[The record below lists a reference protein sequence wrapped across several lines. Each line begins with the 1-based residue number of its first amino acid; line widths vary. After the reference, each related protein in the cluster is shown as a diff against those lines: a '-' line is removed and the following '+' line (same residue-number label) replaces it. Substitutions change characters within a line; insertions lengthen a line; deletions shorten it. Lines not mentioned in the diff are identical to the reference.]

1 MNTRTNAI
9 RRQFNRSAAG
19 LYDTHAH
26 VQRIMADRLA
36 KSLNGWKNNSR
47 ADRPSML
54 EIGCGTGI
62 LTEMVR
68 GEWPCSSITA
78 IDIAPSMIEAAEK
91 RVRSIDQPAPIRFLL
106 ADVETWAAE
115 APPASFD
122 LIISS
127 ACFQWLRNP
136 KETLGFLR
144 RLLRPG
150 GLLAFTTFGPDTF
163 RELHESFH
171 EAYRIG
177 GMEPQRHGLSFQT
190 AEEWQFQLREA
201 GFTSIKYERSIEK
214 ESYATVRDF
223 LHSVKAV
230 GAGTSEAASRGLG
243 SRRLFTNMYKSYEDK
258 FSITGGVFASYDLL
272 LLHASD
278 LQD

>member
-36 KSLNGWKNNSR
+36 KSLNEWKNNSR
-47 ADRPSML
+47 EVRPSML

-62 LTEMVR
+62 LTEIVR
-68 GEWPCSSITA
+68 VEWPSSSITA
-78 IDIAPSMIEAAEK
+78 IDIAPSMIEAAER
-91 RVRSIDQPAPIRFLL
+91 RVRSMDQPGHIRFLL
-106 ADVETWAAE
+106 ADVEAWAAE

-127 ACFQWLRNP
+127 ACFQWLRKP
-136 KETLGFLR
+136 QETLGLLR

-163 RELHESFH
+163 RELHESFQD
-171 EAYRIG
+171 AYRIRE
-177 GMEPQRHGLSFQT
+177 MEPQRHGLTFQT
-190 AEEWQFQLREA
+190 AEEWQLQLREA
-201 GFTSIKYERSIEK
+201 GFTSLKYERSIEK
-214 ESYATVRDF
+214 ESYASVRDF

-230 GAGTSEAASRGLG
+230 GAGTTEAASRGLG
-243 SRRLFTNMYKSYEDK
+243 SRRLFTNMYKSYENK
-258 FSITGGVFASYDLL
+258 FSIPGGIFASYDLL

-278 LQD
+278 IQD